1 MRLLVVP
8 VFIACVGLGVAC
20 GEQAAERPAPKEAA
34 EPDCRKAPEALLTA
48 IETGMQSRAEL
59 SNGYADRSADLAE
72 LYMVAAEIQGGAG
85 DDKTGVW
92 ASNSPTGTSA
102 IYAVDRVA
110 QRSSDW
116 PVAEKVHAGVDD
128 SADGVQRVRGCV
140 ERAPSP

>member
-8 VFIACVGLGVAC
+8 VVLACVGLGFAC
-20 GEQAAERPAPKEAA
+20 GEQAADRPAPAKTAEA
-34 EPDCRKAPEALLTA
+34 DCRKASKALLSA

-59 SNGYADRSADLAE
+59 RNGYVDRSADFAE
-72 LYMVAAEIQGGAG
+72 LYMVAAEIRGRAG
-85 DDKTGVW
+85 DDDTGDW

-110 QRSSDW
+110 KRSSDW

-128 SADGVQRVRGCV
+128 SADGVQRVRDCV